1 MARSRPS
8 RPSRASLYDFRDLD
22 LMFKLA
28 EAVNGSDRGVLAS
41 ELADDLGFEEG
52 NNRPIGIRL
61 AWMRRYG
68 MVAYDEKEKLWNLS
82 PGGRRVTEVHLR
94 APALRV
100 VEKMPDEAAVELMAH
115 VASRYRVTD
124 SMIAQMIRREFLYGM
139 KPR

>member
-68 MVAYDEKEKLWNLS
+68 MVAYDEKEKLWNLDRKS
-82 PGGRRVTEVHLR
+82 
-94 APALRV
+94 V
-100 VEKMPDEAAVELMAH
+100 V
-115 VASRYRVTD
+115 
-124 SMIAQMIRREFLYGM
+124 
-139 KPR
+139 